1 MKYLCTVH
9 VKFKRGKKHQL
20 ITLLAQITLQEAK
33 YHWNMAKQMGVSF
46 GVDHESIIDR
56 IWAMENRDRKEVEKL
71 GNRNGAP

>member
-1 MKYLCTVH
+1 
-9 VKFKRGKKHQL
+9 
-20 ITLLAQITLQEAK
+20 
-33 YHWNMAKQMGVSF
+33 MGVSF